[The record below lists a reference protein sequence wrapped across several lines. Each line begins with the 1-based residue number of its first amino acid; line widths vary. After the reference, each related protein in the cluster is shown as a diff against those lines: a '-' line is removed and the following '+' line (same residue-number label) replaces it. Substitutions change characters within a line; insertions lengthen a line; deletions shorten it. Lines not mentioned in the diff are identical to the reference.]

1 MSVLRSGIAEV
12 QSQRKSDV
20 ETAEEEKSQEHFF
33 HQEVAETAKNGE
45 LVSKYHQNDR
55 YHQLCD

>member
-1 MSVLRSGIAEV
+1 M
-12 QSQRKSDV
+12 QSQRESDV

-45 LVSKYHQNDR
+45 PVGEH
-55 YHQLCD
+55 H